1 MRIIR
6 TIKVNGQDLRDFR
19 PVLSLITCS
28 LLLMMRTGFA
38 DDSSYFNPAFLSS
51 DTASVADLSRFEQGK
66 QLAGTY
72 HVDVSVND
80 QFVTTKDVKF
90 INTPEGSSAGGLSGG
105 LTPCIDKQWLEALGI
120 NTAGIQGLEKYSASE
135 CLPIEKLIPASE
147 IDYNFAS
154 QKLNLSFPQAWI
166 QNSARGYI
174 PPSQWDEGIPA
185 GLLSYNF
192 SGDNGSYGKNYFL
205 SLNSGINLGAWRLRN
220 TSAWTYSDYAG
231 YRNNNWRNTSTYLE
245 RDIIPLR
252 SELVAGD
259 SNTDN
264 SVYDSLGFRGINV
277 YSDDSMYP
285 DSLQGFAPTVR
296 GIANSR
302 AKIIVRQNGYVIY
315 QTFVSPG
322 PFAINDLNPTNSSGD
337 LTVTVQESDG
347 TTHSFIVP
355 YSTVPLLQREGR
367 IKYNLV
373 AGNYRSGDDEQN
385 NPFFTQGTLIAG
397 LSHGTTVY
405 GGTQLSSNYQA
416 FTAGAGKNMGDFGA
430 LSVDVTQ
437 AQSTLTDG
445 SDHQGQSMRFLY
457 AKSLNRYGTT
467 FQLLGY
473 RYSTRGF
480 YTLADTTYKNIEGY
494 QYSLKDDDNNDGNK
508 IYTAT
513 GYHNLNFSK
522 KGRYQINVS
531 QNLGGFG
538 SFYVAASQQTYWN
551 TADSD
556 KTYQLG
562 YANNL
567 GGANFYLSWSST
579 QTSGL
584 NDADH
589 VVALNVS
596 VPLSVFLGHRE
607 LNSDSLAS
615 RMYLTAN
622 TSRNSDGNNTVQTG
636 VSGTLLKEHNLSYS
650 VMQGHST
657 ASNSSGNASANLQGS
672 YGTAGIGYSYSND
685 SHDYNVSASGG
696 MVFHQNGITLSQSL
710 GDTNILV
717 KAPGAAGVSL
727 ENQTGVATDYRG
739 YTVIPYAEMYRS
751 NRVALNTDTMNNQ
764 TDITDNVAN
773 VVPTRGALVRASFV
787 THIGIKALITLTHHG
802 KPVPFGASVEE
813 KNTGLSSIVGDAG
826 QVYLSG
832 LPKTGV
838 LQVQWGDAPDQRCT
852 ARYHISEDKKNIPVY
867 MASAV
872 CQ

>member
-1 MRIIR
+1 M
-6 TIKVNGQDLRDFR
+6 D
-19 PVLSLITCS
+19 
-28 LLLMMRTGFA
+28 
-38 DDSSYFNPAFLSS
+38 
-51 DTASVADLSRFEQGK
+51 
-66 QLAGTY
+66 
-72 HVDVSVND
+72 
-80 QFVTTKDVKF
+80 
-90 INTPEGSSAGGLSGG
+90 
-105 LTPCIDKQWLEALGI
+105 
-120 NTAGIQGLEKYSASE
+120 
-135 CLPIEKLIPASE
+135 
-147 IDYNFAS
+147 
-154 QKLNLSFPQAWI
+154 

-522 KGRYQINVS
+522 KAVIR
-531 QNLGGFG
+531 LTL
-538 SFYVAASQQTYWN
+538 AR
-551 TADSD
+551 
-556 KTYQLG
+556 
-562 YANNL
+562 
-567 GGANFYLSWSST
+567 
-579 QTSGL
+579 TS
-584 NDADH
+584 
-589 VVALNVS
+589 V
-596 VPLSVFLGHRE
+596 
-607 LNSDSLAS
+607 
-615 RMYLTAN
+615 
-622 TSRNSDGNNTVQTG
+622 
-636 VSGTLLKEHNLSYS
+636 
-650 VMQGHST
+650 
-657 ASNSSGNASANLQGS
+657 
-672 YGTAGIGYSYSND
+672 
-685 SHDYNVSASGG
+685 VSA
-696 MVFHQNGITLSQSL
+696 LS
-710 GDTNILV
+710 TW
-717 KAPGAAGVSL
+717 
-727 ENQTGVATDYRG
+727 
-739 YTVIPYAEMYRS
+739 
-751 NRVALNTDTMNNQ
+751 
-764 TDITDNVAN
+764 
-773 VVPTRGALVRASFV
+773 
-787 THIGIKALITLTHHG
+787 
-802 KPVPFGASVEE
+802 
-813 KNTGLSSIVGDAG
+813 
-826 QVYLSG
+826 
-832 LPKTGV
+832 
-838 LQVQWGDAPDQRCT
+838 LQVNRLTGTPLTLIKLTSWVMPIT
-852 ARYHISEDKKNIPVY
+852 
-867 MASAV
+867 
-872 CQ
+872 